1 MIKKLNIEQ
10 GSFEFALPLS
20 FLPQYNKHEVM
31 LGVNEKIDISLVPKY
46 SFQYGFDVISSK
58 KITFISSPE
67 GTKTVATAKG
77 YRIEM
82 PLCDKIPRRE
92 LKFFYRTEDMLFP

>member
-31 LGVNEKIDISLVPKY
+31 LGVNEKMDISLVPKY
-46 SFQYGFDVISSK
+46 SF
-58 KITFISSPE
+58 
-67 GTKTVATAKG
+67 
-77 YRIEM
+77 
-82 PLCDKIPRRE
+82 
-92 LKFFYRTEDMLFP
+92 